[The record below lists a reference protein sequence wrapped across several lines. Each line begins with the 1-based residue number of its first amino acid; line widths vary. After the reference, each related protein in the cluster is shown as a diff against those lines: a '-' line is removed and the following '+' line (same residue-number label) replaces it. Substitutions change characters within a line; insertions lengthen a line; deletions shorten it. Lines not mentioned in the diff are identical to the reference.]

1 MLPKKVIIVDD
12 SKNQETAMLV
22 SKIAGDFSRKN
33 IEIEYVRGKGKG
45 LAEARNIG
53 LAHSTCEIHVS
64 LDDDVVLDENYL
76 KEILEFHA
84 QHPDALG
91 VGGYIRSPYYW
102 PNPRTNA
109 INRTFL
115 FYFYEKD
122 RCRVLPT
129 AISYPIPLTRTINS
143 QWLPG
148 ANSCFKREI
157 LNTIRWD
164 ENLKKYSLCE
174 DMDISYRV
182 QKSRPNSLYLI
193 PQAKLIHNGSQLGRI
208 TPEYRVQME
217 ISYHTYFFF
226 KNIKQTPWN
235 IINFVYGILFG
246 RLMINLLGRNGK
258 STFFTIKAQLNMLRH
273 LKEIKVGNFS
283 SFECR

>member
-1 MLPKKVIIVDD
+1 
-12 SKNQETAMLV
+12 
-22 SKIAGDFSRKN
+22 
-33 IEIEYVRGKGKG
+33 
-45 LAEARNIG
+45 
-53 LAHSTCEIHVS
+53 
-64 LDDDVVLDENYL
+64 
-76 KEILEFHA
+76 
-84 QHPDALG
+84 
-91 VGGYIRSPYYW
+91 
-102 PNPRTNA
+102 
-109 INRTFL
+109 
-115 FYFYEKD
+115 
-122 RCRVLPT
+122 
-129 AISYPIPLTRTINS
+129 
-143 QWLPG
+143 
-148 ANSCFKREI
+148 
-157 LNTIRWD
+157 
-164 ENLKKYSLCE
+164 
-174 DMDISYRV
+174 MDISYRV